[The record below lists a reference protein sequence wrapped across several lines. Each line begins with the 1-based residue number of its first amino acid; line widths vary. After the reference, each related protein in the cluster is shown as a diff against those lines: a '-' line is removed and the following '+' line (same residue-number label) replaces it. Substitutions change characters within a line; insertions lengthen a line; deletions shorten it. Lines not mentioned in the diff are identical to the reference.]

1 MPGKEMKTV
10 ANCEGWRQP
19 TRLFSGWALVQKF
32 SSLCLVHT
40 GFLVLKEA
48 VADWSSVLHPWVTG
62 LIVMWPISF
71 GLFRLILQPFPLHA
85 VWPFIPSSKK
95 NRAGSWRV
103 WHPKGEA
110 LPVILL
116 VSLSAGYRIDFEGQI
131 MAQGRVKTQRLLTF
145 QSPPPGVF
153 HFLLVHTE
161 MAAAQT
167 PINALLCRLAGC
179 LSLMLL
185 CPRLL
190 P

>member
-19 TRLFSGWALVQKF
+19 TCLFSGWALVQKF

-40 GFLVLKEA
+40 GFLVLKES

-62 LIVMWPISF
+62 LIVMWPVSF
-71 GLFRLILQPFPLHA
+71 GLFRLILQPFPLRA

-95 NRAGSWRV
+95 NRAGSSRV

-110 LPVILL
+110 LPVTLL

-131 MAQGRVKTQRLLTF
+131 MAQGRVKTQRLSYFSITSPWRFPFPAGTYRNGSGTDSNQCLT
-145 QSPPPGVF
+145 
-153 HFLLVHTE
+153 L
-161 MAAAQT
+161 
-167 PINALLCRLAGC
+167 
-179 LSLMLL
+179 
-185 CPRLL
+185 
-190 P
+190 